1 LKPPWQLEQGG
12 YVAGEFTVKIEGLKE
27 FRKALKD
34 AADANPRE
42 LTRALKEAGTILPP
56 KIRVNAP
63 RKTGALAASVG
74 NVSATGTKGRVPVR
88 AKYAA
93 PVEFSKRGAA
103 AQTLTS
109 KYGSPPR
116 YAYKAVEDSSEQV
129 IERIYDGL
137 EQIVTA
143 HGWFK

>member
-1 LKPPWQLEQGG
+1 
-12 YVAGEFTVKIEGLKE
+12 VAGEFTVKIEGLKE

-34 AADANPRE
+34 SVDANPRE
-42 LTRALKEAGTILPP
+42 LTKALKEAGSILPA
-56 KIRVNAP
+56 KIRANAP
-63 RKTGALAASVG
+63 HKTGALAGSVG
-74 NVSATGTKGRVPVR
+74 NVSATGTKGRIPVR
-88 AKYAA
+88 AKHAA

-103 AQTLTS
+103 AQTLTA
-109 KYGSPPR
+109 KYGAPPR
-116 YAYKAVEDSSEQV
+116 YAYKAVGDSADEV